1 MIADT
6 HEPGAVAERVREL
19 CREFKLPT
27 LAAETVGRF
36 SEAGQADAL
45 ATLVEVLEQE
55 AEDRRIR
62 RVDRLRRASK
72 LPAGKIWD
80 TFEHD
85 RAPAK
90 LRQQLER
97 LAEGDFVGHGVN
109 VLAFGLPGTGK
120 THAMCAIGHRLVES
134 GRSVLF
140 APAYRLVQDMLAAK
154 RDLELP
160 RMLRKLDNFDLL
172 VVDDL
177 GYLPQGA
184 EESEVLFTLI
194 AERYERRSLGITS
207 NLVFSEWEK
216 VFANPMA
223 TAAAIDRIVHH
234 SVILEFDVPSY
245 RTNAAQNRQIGKESN
260 RPE

>member
-1 MIADT
+1 M
-6 HEPGAVAERVREL
+6 
-19 CREFKLPT
+19 
-27 LAAETVGRF
+27 
-36 SEAGQADAL
+36 Q
-45 ATLVEVLEQE
+45 
-55 AEDRRIR
+55 
-62 RVDRLRRASK
+62 
-72 LPAGKIWD
+72 
-80 TFEHD
+80 
-85 RAPAK
+85 
-90 LRQQLER
+90 LRQQLQR
-97 LAEGDFVGHGVN
+97 LGEGDFVDHGVN
-109 VLAFGLPGTGK
+109 VLAFGMPGTGK

-134 GRSVLF
+134 SHSVLF
-140 APAYRLVQDMLAAK
+140 IPAYRLVQDMLAAK

-172 VVDDL
+172 VIDDL

-194 AERYERRSLGITS
+194 AERYERRSLGVTS

-234 SVILEFDVPSY
+234 SVILEFDLPSY
-245 RTNAAQNRQIGKESN
+245 RTNAAKNRRSEEESD